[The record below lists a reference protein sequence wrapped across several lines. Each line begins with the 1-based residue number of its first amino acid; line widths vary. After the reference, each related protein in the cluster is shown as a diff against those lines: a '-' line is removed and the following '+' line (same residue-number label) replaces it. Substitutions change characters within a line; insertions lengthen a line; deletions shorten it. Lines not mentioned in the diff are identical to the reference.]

1 MTSAAIP
8 SDWLL
13 SAVSGACA
21 LAMYNYTNRI
31 RARNTVLETR
41 NAQLVSEKE
50 KIAWENQL
58 CERCSR
64 DPTRPI
70 ACNGTLGVMQ
80 DQAITDA
87 AVSCAGSIDTFFP
100 GPLFARQLPTVEP
113 APRSEETAS
122 VQAASVTS
130 SLLRDNPSLCASS
143 EMDTHSAAAA
153 KDITRA
159 PVMPK
164 EWRKSPLA
172 TRSNPGA

>member
-1 MTSAAIP
+1 MASIEIP

-21 LAMYNYTNRI
+21 FAVFNYTTRI
-31 RARNTVLETR
+31 KARNTVLETR
-41 NAQLVSEKE
+41 NAQLVGEKE

-64 DPTRPI
+64 DRTRPT
-70 ACNGTLGVMQ
+70 ARNGTLGVMQ

-87 AVSCAGSIDTFFP
+87 AVSCAGSVDTP
-100 GPLFARQLPTVEP
+100 PPDPLFTRQLPMVEP
-113 APRSEETAS
+113 APRCRATTSLETAS
-122 VQAASVTS
+122 ITS
-130 SLLRDNPSLCASS
+130 SLLRNNPSLCASS

-164 EWRKSPLA
+164 EWRNSPLA